1 MEKYKIED
9 FTGGW
14 FIGDFMPT
22 LYKTTDVEVAVKKYF
37 QGQKEESH
45 YHKIATEF
53 TVIIEGEVVMSGKTY
68 KTGDIIKIMPGISTD
83 FEALTNA
90 TTLVVKIP
98 GAQNDKYLK

>member
-1 MEKYKIED
+1 MEKYKVED

-22 LYKTTDVEVAVKKYF
+22 LFKTTDVEVALKKYF

-53 TVIIEGEVVMSGKTY
+53 TVIIEGEVVMSGITY